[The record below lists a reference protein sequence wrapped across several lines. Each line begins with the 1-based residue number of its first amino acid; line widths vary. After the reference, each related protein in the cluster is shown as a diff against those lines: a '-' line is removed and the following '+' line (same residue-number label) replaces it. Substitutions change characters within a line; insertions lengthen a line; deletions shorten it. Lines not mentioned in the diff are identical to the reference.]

1 MKIYILKTDIDNYR
15 GCYLKK
21 TLVDRKIF
29 RKLNKGNELTLTPEI
44 QLEYDKENTNPVGD
58 ICECYDFTAYFINN
72 KCKTIFLGIPR
83 FNMQFISI
91 NDDFILCNNLEV
103 IDSLDKH
110 KTKFK
115 YFESDIFGVEQYFFK
130 DYDYPPLFQ
139 VKLPN
144 SLIIR
149 DYLVTNDFVR
159 IVNDNNLKGFLFEE
173 VWDSEKD

>member
-1 MKIYILKTDIDNYR
+1 
-15 GCYLKK
+15 
-21 TLVDRKIF
+21 
-29 RKLNKGNELTLTPEI
+29 
-44 QLEYDKENTNPVGD
+44 
-58 ICECYDFTAYFINN
+58 
-72 KCKTIFLGIPR
+72 
-83 FNMQFISI
+83 MQFISI